1 MKELNP
7 LYLFTFSFL
16 DRLEN
21 NRLPY
26 RGSKTLLK
34 NINRLPDREKTIND
48 IYDFL
53 IEQQVPESQF
63 YRETTEILI
72 MILKSLKLWQL

>member
-26 RGSKTLLK
+26 RGSKTLSRK
-34 NINRLPDREKTIND
+34 INQLPDKEKTIND

-53 IEQQVPESQF
+53 IEQEVPESQF
-63 YRETTEILI
+63 YKETTEILI
-72 MILKSLKLWQL
+72 MILKELKLW